1 MWQHFF
7 YPHLTLGKPIFH
19 PGQFSFQIQTGTYF
33 TSPEKTWFTKIRPR
47 KFQTNI
53 QSEYHRKN
61 PRASS
66 PFTFFPPCFK
76 ISQFFSITVRLSQVS
91 FYWDCLAQANKR
103 YHGNHWLRKNYN
115 SHCLGYVRS
124 LWYSGPHYTSSQ
136 TSAHFRF
143 IWLCYLLD
151 SFIPNRPLILCENWF
166 VFLTFHHHTHRRASG
181 LCSWTTAFCSF
192 HIANHKCNKSWS
204 VKPK

>member
-1 MWQHFF
+1 MEPVTSRSSARRANLCATKTRCRSIPITSINVKQIISAWLHPDITSEIMWQHFF

-19 PGQFSFQIQTGTYF
+19 PGHFSFRIQTGTYF

-91 FYWDCLAQANKR
+91 FYWDCLVQANKR

-124 LWYSGPHYTSSQ
+124 LWYSGPHYTSS
-136 TSAHFRF
+136 
-143 IWLCYLLD
+143 
-151 SFIPNRPLILCENWF
+151 
-166 VFLTFHHHTHRRASG
+166 
-181 LCSWTTAFCSF
+181 
-192 HIANHKCNKSWS
+192 
-204 VKPK
+204 